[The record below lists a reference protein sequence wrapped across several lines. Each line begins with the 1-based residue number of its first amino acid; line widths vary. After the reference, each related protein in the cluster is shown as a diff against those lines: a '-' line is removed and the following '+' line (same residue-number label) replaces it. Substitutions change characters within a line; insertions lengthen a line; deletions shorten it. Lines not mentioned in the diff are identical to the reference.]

1 MYNVHSAI
9 VKRVKFASHAGTATM
24 YTVQADVRTWTVYNF
39 SGSRQLLRYTVQ
51 YTVKRENKLCVGELS
66 IHWPDIGIYKT
77 RKMCIKKQ

>member
-1 MYNVHSAI
+1 
-9 VKRVKFASHAGTATM
+9 M